1 VDTNLVTAVRPV
13 HQNCSPL
20 ARDCLACHLRQVWL
34 LTRPWLPPLQGRD
47 DIHTTSLLGLL
58 AAALGRLVCE
68 RAQAAGQSAVR
79 VGCPARGRVC
89 LLARWPSCRQLLEQQ
104 LHASCDGLPG
114 AHQLVRVLGRV
125 QACAARPS
133 LCSRPGSLRCPTRHA
148 SAPRQP
154 APARQQPHAGCG
166 SLPPGALP
174 APPHPGGA
182 SGPAACSGNAPCNP
196 CAKQCQADERLAC
209 QVQRACS
216 SWHHCLLCHAQRP
229 AAHREQHCISRSV
242 A

>member
-166 SLPPGALP
+166 SLPRAPCRPRRTLVARPGLP
-174 APPHPGGA
+174 
-182 SGPAACSGNAPCNP
+182 PAAGTRHATRAPSSAKLTNAW
-196 CAKQCQADERLAC
+196 
-209 QVQRACS
+209 RARYS
-216 SWHHCLLCHAQRP
+216 AP
-229 AAHREQHCISRSV
+229 AAAGTTVCCATPSV
-242 A
+242 PPPTESSTA